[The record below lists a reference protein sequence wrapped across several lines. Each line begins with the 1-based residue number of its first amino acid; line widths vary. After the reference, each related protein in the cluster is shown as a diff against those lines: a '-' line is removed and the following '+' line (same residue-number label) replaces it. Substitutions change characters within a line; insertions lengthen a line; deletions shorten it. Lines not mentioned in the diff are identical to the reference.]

1 LNTVWPINNRV
12 VGADRPSRF
21 AVVSGLCEV
30 ATRAI
35 RPCIGIFVK
44 ALLIKGSSAYGVLR
58 LFIDDLADAF
68 RSQGW
73 DVQLLDIENDAQA
86 RRPLGD
92 YADDGPFELVFS
104 FGLFGEVVDEQGRSV
119 GEMVGAPHVI
129 QYVDYPLS
137 HLTRL
142 EQTSPHA
149 ALLMIDESHAAALK
163 SLYPPDRF
171 AAVRFSPH
179 AAIGA
184 TVSPGAD
191 ADDFAARRPIRL
203 LLPASPYGDPPV
215 GWRNQP
221 AGVQRVFEQAVEIA
235 LAGDRVAPLDA
246 LDQAMTASRLDP
258 SDPEFTGF
266 RKLATY
272 VHEHVRSLRRRQLLE
287 AVIRLGLPVHIAGGG
302 HDPDLARHKT
312 LTLLGAVGIGDI
324 LALMAASRVVLN
336 ANANFV
342 AGSHERPLSALNAGA
357 VPATDPSAFYAANFE
372 AGAEMA
378 VFRWSRLEQDLA
390 AIGALAE
397 DPEAAFAIA
406 SAGQRRVVKGH
417 LWAHRIDGIIAA
429 ADEARGRMATAR
441 GA

>member
-1 LNTVWPINNRV
+1 
-12 VGADRPSRF
+12 
-21 AVVSGLCEV
+21 
-30 ATRAI
+30 
-35 RPCIGIFVK
+35 VK
-44 ALLIKGSSAYGVLR
+44 ALLIKGGSTYGVLR
-58 LFIDDLADAF
+58 LFVDELADAF
-68 RSQGW
+68 RARGW
-73 DVQLLDIENDAQA
+73 DVQILDIENQAQA

-104 FGLFGEVVDEQGRSV
+104 FGLFGEVVDERGRSV

-142 EQTSPHA
+142 EQTSPRA
-149 ALLMIDESHAAALK
+149 ALLMVDESHVAALT

-179 AAIGA
+179 AAIGQ
-184 TVSPGAD
+184 TISPGAD

-203 LLPASPYGDPPV
+203 LLPASSYGDPPV

-221 AGVQRVFEQAVEIA
+221 AGVQRVFEQAVGIA

-246 LDQAMTASRLDP
+246 LDQAMTAAGLDP
-258 SDPEFTGF
+258 ADPAFAGF

-272 VHEHVRSLRRRQLLE
+272 VHEHVRALRRRQLLE

-302 HDPDLARHKT
+302 HDPDLTRHKT
-312 LTLLGAVGIGDI
+312 LTLLGEVGIGDI
-324 LALMAASRVVLN
+324 LALMARSRVVLN
-336 ANANFV
+336 TNANFV
-342 AGSHERPLSALNAGA
+342 AGSHERALSALNAGA
-357 VPATDPSAFYAANFE
+357 VPATDTSAFYAANFK

-378 VFRWSRLEQDLA
+378 IFRWSRLEEDLA

-397 DPEAAFAIA
+397 DPQAAFAIA
-406 SAGQRRVVKGH
+406 SDGQRRVAQGH
-417 LWAHRIDGIIAA
+417 LWAHRIDGIVAA
-429 ADEARGRMATAR
+429 ADAARSGIATAR